1 MKKEK
6 SEVHLSKFSNFED
19 KLTIIIKRKKK
30 KKNSLIDSYISYP
43 ITLCV
48 CCSLEKEKSEFWNL
62 KRRIHVKNSG
72 ERERERGK
80 RDGKRIGTRP
90 LEASSPP
97 PTVHPNGRQ
106 SIPCSIPR
114 HQSRVKINL
123 MGRGAHVCQ

>member
-6 SEVHLSKFSNFED
+6 SEVHLSRFSNFED

-62 KRRIHVKNSG
+62 KRRIHVRNSG
-72 ERERERGK
+72 ERKREGRG
-80 RDGKRIGTRP
+80 
-90 LEASSPP
+90 
-97 PTVHPNGRQ
+97 
-106 SIPCSIPR
+106 
-114 HQSRVKINL
+114 
-123 MGRGAHVCQ
+123 MGRE